1 MEKRCFRN
9 SNRLIGVFSWRLRDA
24 KTVYA
29 RLCWLGC
36 LVGSKIKIWII
47 MLNRNKHPYK
57 IDERFLPGKLVVMYV
72 KYRFL
77 HSWGFLA
84 LTLFWLSF
92 SILFFYLIWNEGL
105 KMLFGAGFILI
116 ILYCFLMAAWSK
128 IVDYRNL
135 CLEKKI
141 VYPIVDRLLA
151 KSTKLSSRKCRVKR
165 RKLIS
170 IDDGSID
177 SPSESVVVFFG
188 DGGICEY
195 PFSFMAEKCKG
206 AVIVRSL
213 SLTHYV
219 CKNERRISEAKSLL
233 PELSFNSWL
242 KLVSFLILFLGGI
255 SFCIFTFLPP
265 EVFFIIIFLGVVLI
279 MLFIYLCPQLESH
292 NVQKVT
298 WKMAL
303 FKVMKTPISV
313 ICLFIILNLP
323 FMALLIVSVVSVISA
338 VLPVYI
344 VIFLTNKAAP
354 GLICKPTEYFVI
366 LVLSSFILVYCPS
379 YIKRIICR
387 TPFVTNTEGKRF
399 KKRIA
404 ELIIYIYDAG
414 SVEFLLNVA
423 YAVFVCI
430 ICIKKFQFSEFLFS
444 KDIDEAILNAFVVF
458 LSFEGIRSSYKRI
471 HLSAVSLFQK
481 ILRLLDT

>member
-1 MEKRCFRN
+1 M
-9 SNRLIGVFSWRLRDA
+9 
-24 KTVYA
+24 
-29 RLCWLGC
+29 
-36 LVGSKIKIWII
+36 
-47 MLNRNKHPYK
+47 MLNRNNHSYTV
-57 IDERFLPGKLVVMYV
+57 DEHFLPGKVVVMYIR
-72 KYRFL
+72 YRFL
-77 HSWGFLA
+77 HNWVFIF
-84 LTLFWLSF
+84 LTLLWLSF
-92 SILFFYLIWNEGL
+92 SILLLSLIWNEEF

-135 CLEKKI
+135 GLEKKI

-170 IDDGSID
+170 IEDGSID
-177 SPSESVVVFFG
+177 FPSESVVVFFG
-188 DGGICEY
+188 DGSICEY

-265 EVFFIIIFLGVVLI
+265 EVFSIIIFLGVVLI
-279 MLFIYLCPQLESH
+279 MLFIYICPQLESH

-313 ICLFIILNLP
+313 IYLFTTLNLP
-323 FMALLIVSVVSVISA
+323 FMALLIVSFVSVIAA

-344 VIFLTNKAAP
+344 VIFLTNKVAP

-379 YIKRIICR
+379 YIKRVICK
-387 TPFVTNTEGKRF
+387 TPFVTHTEGKRF

-430 ICIKKFQFSEFLFS
+430 ICIKKFQFAEFLFS
-444 KDIDEAILNAFVVF
+444 KEIDEVILNAFVVF

-471 HLSAVSLFQK
+471 HLSAISLFQK
-481 ILRLLDT
+481 IWRLLDT

>member
-1 MEKRCFRN
+1 M
-9 SNRLIGVFSWRLRDA
+9 I
-24 KTVYA
+24 
-29 RLCWLGC
+29 
-36 LVGSKIKIWII
+36 
-47 MLNRNKHPYK
+47 NRNKHPYK
-57 IDERFLPGKLVVMYV
+57 IDERFLSGKVVVMYV

-77 HSWGFLA
+77 RSWVFLA
-84 LTLFWLSF
+84 LTFFWLSF
-92 SILFFYLIWNEGL
+92 SILVYYLIWNEGL
-105 KMLFGAGFILI
+105 KMLFGIGFILVF
-116 ILYCFLMAAWSK
+116 LYLLLIVAWSK

-135 CLEKKI
+135 GLEKKI

-151 KSTKLSSRKCRVKR
+151 KSTKLSSRKCSVKR

-170 IDDGSID
+170 MEDGSID
-177 SPSESVVVFFG
+177 YPSESVVVFFG
-188 DGGICEY
+188 DGSICEY

-242 KLVSFLILFLGGI
+242 KLVLFLILFLGGI
-255 SFCIFTFLPP
+255 SFCIFTFLPV
-265 EVFFIIIFLGVVLI
+265 EVFFIIIFLGLALI
-279 MLFIYLCPQLESH
+279 MMFIYLYPQQESH
-292 NVQKVT
+292 NGKKVP
-298 WKMAL
+298 WKTAL
-303 FKVMKTPISV
+303 FRAMKTPISV
-313 ICLFIILNLP
+313 IYLFTSLNLP

-338 VLPVYI
+338 MLPVYI
-344 VIFLTNKAAP
+344 VISLTNKAAP

-366 LVLSSFILVYCPS
+366 LVMSSFILVYCPS
-379 YIKRIICR
+379 YIKRVICK
-387 TPFVTNTEGKRF
+387 TPFVTHTEGKRF

-423 YAVFVCI
+423 YTVFVCI

-444 KDIDEAILNAFVVF
+444 KEIDEAILNAFVVF

-471 HLSAVSLFQK
+471 HLSAISLFQK

>member
-1 MEKRCFRN
+1 
-9 SNRLIGVFSWRLRDA
+9 
-24 KTVYA
+24 
-29 RLCWLGC
+29 
-36 LVGSKIKIWII
+36 

-344 VIFLTNKAAP
+344 VVFLTNKAAP

>member
-1 MEKRCFRN
+1 M
-9 SNRLIGVFSWRLRDA
+9 LR
-24 KTVYA
+24 
-29 RLCWLGC
+29 
-36 LVGSKIKIWII
+36 
-47 MLNRNKHPYK
+47 RNKHPYS
-57 IDERFLPGKLVVMYV
+57 IDEKSSSGNVVIRYV

-77 HSWGFLA
+77 HSRAFVGVVV
-84 LTLFWLSF
+84 FWLLCSVV
-92 SILFFYLIWNEGL
+92 LFGLIWKQKQDFL
-105 KMLFGAGFILI
+105 WITILLSI
-116 ILYCFLMAAWSK
+116 FLLLFLMGAWSR
-128 IVDYRNL
+128 IVNL
-135 CLEKKI
+135 MNIRLEKKI

-151 KSTKLSSRKCRVKR
+151 NSLNVSSRKYRVKR

-170 IDDGSID
+170 IEDGSID
-177 SPSESVVVFFG
+177 FPSESVVVFFG
-188 DGGICEY
+188 DGSICEY

-265 EVFFIIIFLGVVLI
+265 EVFSIIIFLGVVLI
-279 MLFIYLCPQLESH
+279 MLFIYICPQLESH

-313 ICLFIILNLP
+313 IYLFTTLNLP
-323 FMALLIVSVVSVISA
+323 FMALLIVSVVSVIAA

-344 VIFLTNKAAP
+344 VIFLINKAAP

-379 YIKRIICR
+379 YIKRVICK
-387 TPFVTNTEGKRF
+387 TPFVTHTEGKRF

-430 ICIKKFQFSEFLFS
+430 ICIKKFQFAEFLFS
-444 KDIDEAILNAFVVF
+444 KEIDEVILNAFVVF

-471 HLSAVSLFQK
+471 HLSAISLFQK

>member
-1 MEKRCFRN
+1 M
-9 SNRLIGVFSWRLRDA
+9 
-24 KTVYA
+24 
-29 RLCWLGC
+29 
-36 LVGSKIKIWII
+36 
-47 MLNRNKHPYK
+47 MLNRNNHSYTV
-57 IDERFLPGKLVVMYV
+57 DGHFLPGKVVVMYIR
-72 KYRFL
+72 YRFL
-77 HSWGFLA
+77 HNWVFIF
-84 LTLFWLSF
+84 LTLLWLSF
-92 SILFFYLIWNEGL
+92 SILLLSLIWDEEF

-116 ILYCFLMAAWSK
+116 ILYCFLIAAWSK

-135 CLEKKI
+135 GLEKKI

-170 IDDGSID
+170 IEDGSID
-177 SPSESVVVFFG
+177 SSSESVVVFFG
-188 DGGICEY
+188 DGSICEY

-265 EVFFIIIFLGVVLI
+265 EVFSIIIFLGVVLI

-313 ICLFIILNLP
+313 IYLFSTLNLP

-344 VIFLTNKAAP
+344 VIFLTNKVAP

-379 YIKRIICR
+379 YIKRVICK
-387 TPFVTNTEGKRF
+387 TPFVTHTEGKRL

-430 ICIKKFQFSEFLFS
+430 ICIKKFQFAEFLFS
-444 KDIDEAILNAFVVF
+444 KEIDEVILNAFVVF

-471 HLSAVSLFQK
+471 HLSAISLFQK

>member
-1 MEKRCFRN
+1 MERKCFKN
-9 SNRLIGVFSWRLRDA
+9 SIRLIGVFSWRLRDA
-24 KTVYA
+24 ETVCA

-141 VYPIVDRLLA
+141 VYPIVDRLLT

-177 SPSESVVVFFG
+177 SPGESVVVFFG

-313 ICLFIILNLP
+313 ICLFITLNLP

-379 YIKRIICR
+379 YIKRIICK

-430 ICIKKFQFSEFLFS
+430 ICIKKFQFSEFLFG

>member
-1 MEKRCFRN
+1 
-9 SNRLIGVFSWRLRDA
+9 
-24 KTVYA
+24 
-29 RLCWLGC
+29 
-36 LVGSKIKIWII
+36 

-84 LTLFWLSF
+84 LALFWLSF

-170 IDDGSID
+170 IDDGSVD

-195 PFSFMAEKCKG
+195 PFSFMTEKCKG

-298 WKMAL
+298 WKMVL

-313 ICLFIILNLP
+313 ICLFITLNLP

-444 KDIDEAILNAFVVF
+444 QDIDEAILNAFVVF

-471 HLSAVSLFQK
+471 HLSAISLFQK